1 MHALVLVVEDEPSLN
16 RAMCTLLENLGEQ
29 VLSFATAEDAWA
41 HAPRWLGKCGCA
53 FIDVTLPGAS
63 GLDLAHRLRDRFPDL
78 PIILTSG
85 LQGVWCLEALEPV
98 CYMTKPFG
106 LEEIE
111 EALAW
116 RTACALP
123 DDPSATF
130 PLARGA

>member
-1 MHALVLVVEDEPSLN
+1 MHSLVLLVEDEPSLN
-16 RAMCTLLENLGEQ
+16 RAMCTLLANLGEQ
-29 VLSFATAEDAWA
+29 VISFANAEEAWSQSLT
-41 HAPRWLGKCGCA
+41 WLGKCGCA

-78 PIILTSG
+78 PIVLTSG

-106 LEEIE
+106 VEEIE

-116 RTACALP
+116 RTACSMP
-123 DDPSATF
+123 DDSSEPL